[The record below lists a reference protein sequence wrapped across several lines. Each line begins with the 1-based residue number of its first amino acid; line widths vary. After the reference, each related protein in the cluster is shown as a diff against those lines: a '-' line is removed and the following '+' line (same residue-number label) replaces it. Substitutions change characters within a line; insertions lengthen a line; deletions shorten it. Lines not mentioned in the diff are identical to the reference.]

1 MSERAVRPFTFSEL
15 ERRPAPVVAEPDPTA
30 EAMLE
35 VREGQRLA
43 RAIVARATAQAREI
57 QATAEERGLEAGTR
71 AALDREGPAL
81 RSATA
86 ALAEAVARADSMRR
100 ELVRRL
106 ETTLPE
112 LAVAIAER
120 ILRRELTVEPARL
133 VDVIRDAVPAV
144 LPATSIHVRLH
155 PDDLATV
162 ERHRARLEDVIGGA
176 RLSLEASAEVGR
188 SGCTIETESLILPA
202 GVPQQLE
209 RALALLKGE
218 A

>member
-1 MSERAVRPFTFSEL
+1 LSERAVRPFTFSEL
-15 ERRPAPVVAEPDPTA
+15 ERRPAPAVTPTPDATDA
-30 EAMLE
+30 LRE

-57 QATAEERGLEAGTR
+57 QAAAEEGGMEAGRR
-71 AALDREGPAL
+71 AAFDREGPAL
-81 RSATA
+81 RSAIA
-86 ALAEAVARADSMRR
+86 ALAEAVARAESMRR

-106 ETTLPE
+106 EATLPE

-120 ILRRELTVEPARL
+120 VLRRELMVEPARL

-162 ERHRARLEDVIGGA
+162 ERHRSRLEDVIGSA
-176 RLSLEASAEVGR
+176 QLSLEASPEVGQ
-188 SGCTIETESLILPA
+188 SGCVVETESLILPT
-202 GVPQQLE
+202 GIPQQLE
-209 RALALLKGE
+209 RALGLLKAE